1 MEQGWELA
9 EVLEEDNDGEL
20 SGSFKKEEQAMKNV
34 MRWGFFLAGIAILF
48 IFIHYFFFPFWPLHS
63 SFGWRYSHFGL
74 RMWPVLPF
82 FGMLILFVAG
92 ILIAKYFFQALRDSS
107 ISKKDESTF
116 CPYCGK
122 DLKQG
127 RAISEAQVE
136 KL

>member
-1 MEQGWELA
+1 
-9 EVLEEDNDGEL
+9 
-20 SGSFKKEEQAMKNV
+20 MKNTI
-34 MRWGFFLAGIAILF
+34 RWGFFLTGIGILF
-48 IFIHYFFFPFWPLHS
+48 LFFYYFILPFWPLHPS
-63 SFGWRYSHFGL
+63 SGWRYSHIGP
-74 RMWPVLPF
+74 RIWPAFPF
-82 FGMLILFVAG
+82 FGMLILFAAG

-107 ISKKDESTF
+107 ISKKDELSF

>member
-1 MEQGWELA
+1 
-9 EVLEEDNDGEL
+9 
-20 SGSFKKEEQAMKNV
+20 MKTFF
-34 MRWGFFLAGIAILF
+34 RWGLVVAGIAVVVL
-48 IFIHYFFFPFWPLHS
+48 IFYQFFFHFGPLYPFWGWRFHYFGP
-63 SFGWRYSHFGL
+63 RI
-74 RMWPVLPF
+74 WPVFPL

-107 ISKKDESTF
+107 ISKKDELSF